1 MEDYFW
7 STFVRKIFV
16 FSLIRITTATSHHLL
31 FHEESA
37 KDNAEVLVDLMYWFT
52 LPRPPIYSRCA
63 EDACHD
69 ILVCYL
75 GLVLLL
81 SSLFSLLSSLFSL
94 ETPKKSHEYKVSLL
108 KIASTFQFTA
118 FRRSALLSFV
128 PH

>member
-81 SSLFSLLSSLFSL
+81 SSLFSLLSSLSK
-94 ETPKKSHEYKVSLL
+94 PQKSPTNTKLACSKSRQLSSLL
-108 KIASTFQFTA
+108 
-118 FRRSALLSFV
+118 RSAVPPFCPLSRIK
-128 PH
+128 